1 MKGIIDRFEG
11 EYAVVELD
19 NRHMINISIDR
30 IPQDCKEGYAIN
42 IDGDKISI
50 DWEETERLRKEIE
63 KLEEDLWN

>member
-50 DWEETERLRKEIE
+50 DWEGTERLRKEIE